1 MKLILTTAAAILAAS
16 LCAAAWVN
24 AQPAPD
30 KVTPTELLE
39 KKDELTNKPVTVE
52 GTLSN
57 SGKNFF
63 TDLRVV
69 LKDNKDAAAGV
80 LVQPWL
86 PLEVPPGPAGAGPST
101 QTLADYLGKKVV
113 INGAL
118 TDGVVKNVGATKVL
132 RVDTVRVVD

>member
-1 MKLILTTAAAILAAS
+1 MKLLLAAAAAVLAAS
-16 LCAAAWVN
+16 LFVAAWVN

-57 SGKNFF
+57 SGKNYF

-69 LKDNKDAAAGV
+69 LKDNHDAAAGV

-86 PLEVPPGPAGAGPST
+86 PVEVPPGPASAGPSA
-101 QTLADYLGKKVV
+101 QTLADFLGKKVV
-113 INGAL
+113 ITGVL

-132 RVDTVRVVD
+132 RVDSARVVD